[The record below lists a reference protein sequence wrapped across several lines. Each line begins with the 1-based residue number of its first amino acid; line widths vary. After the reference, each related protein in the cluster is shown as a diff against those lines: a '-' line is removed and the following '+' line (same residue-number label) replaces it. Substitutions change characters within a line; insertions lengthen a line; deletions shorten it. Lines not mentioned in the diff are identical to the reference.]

1 MPASPTRRVI
11 EVNDGRVD
19 PAVAI
24 AQEVVGRAV
33 AETLR
38 TLADVAEDGTALTQ
52 RPDLGSAAG
61 EWGSDFGS
69 VVRDWLVGLDPTE
82 VQDRALA
89 QHDMSQSLTTN
100 ILGVLADMAVGQ

>member
-1 MPASPTRRVI
+1 VPASPTRRVI
-11 EVNDGRVD
+11 EANDGRVD

-38 TLADVAEDGTALTQ
+38 TLADVAEDGTALIQ
-52 RPDLGSAAG
+52 RPDLGSAG

-69 VVRDWLVGLDPTE
+69 VVSEWLAGLDPTE